1 MLAFSLTTLAQIGPS
16 PPAPSGTPCTPSTS
30 CKHSCGAYTF
40 DLSGFN
46 AQMKSMGNS
55 DQPPHPDYYKTN
67 DGDTAGNHDY
77 YFGPCV
83 ALTSAVSCDGSIAT
97 APVAIQT
104 WQDGVTPPFPS
115 DSCGALGDY
124 STQQCTASSATSLQ
138 CTYSGGDQSRQVTFI
153 YTEGP
158 LAPPAAQE
166 TQYPQYT
173 VTFTGPLTGSDY
185 ESTCGPDSPSKV
197 ADCGK
202 IDFGSCG
209 GACCIVDVP
218 IQGAD
223 GVNTTDHTYQTIKK
237 YLQGGG
243 EDGSYTYVTGPDA
256 AGHNPGDD
264 LTAYPIA
271 WDYIFQGQHTSSG
284 GYVDTMKF
292 NLKRPSTPDG
302 STTLRVFSVSDVH
315 GALGDNGQNYKNIAY
330 LVEGRR
336 MTIVHGCGA

>member
-173 VTFTGPLTGSDY
+173 VTFTGPLSSDGDAAAGGLSGGSLFLILFL
-185 ESTCGPDSPSKV
+185 GV
-197 ADCGK
+197 ALPVYL
-202 IDFGSCG
+202 G
-209 GACCIVDVP
+209 G
-218 IQGAD
+218 GWYY
-223 GVNTTDHTYQTIKK
+223 NHK
-237 YLQGGG
+237 YKELQGVEAVPQIEYWRQLPGLVK
-243 EDGSYTYVTGPDA
+243 DGCIFSYKETNKFIKHMSDKHSGASADPA
-256 AGHNPGDD
+256 LKQALADD
-264 LTAYPIA
+264 EGASSTAYEENKA
-271 WDYIFQGQHTSSG
+271 
-284 GYVDTMKF
+284 
-292 NLKRPSTPDG
+292 
-302 STTLRVFSVSDVH
+302 
-315 GALGDNGQNYKNIAY
+315 
-330 LVEGRR
+330 
-336 MTIVHGCGA
+336 